1 MKASTMLTLTSLL
14 SIVLLSIHIA
24 EDIVLGFAGGGLE
37 NLFGI
42 GVLAVYLC
50 GALLLSGR
58 RSGLVIVLLGSIITI
73 AVAIMHM
80 TGAGLGVRR
89 TEGAYF
95 FVWTIYGLGISG
107 TFGLV
112 LSVLALAS
120 GRGLRGIVE

>member
-1 MKASTMLTLTSLL
+1 MKPATMLTLTSLL

-42 GVLAVYLC
+42 GVLAIYLC

-58 RSGLVIVLLGSIITI
+58 RSGLVIVLLGSIITL

-80 TGAGLGVRR
+80 IGAGLGVRR
-89 TEGAYF
+89 TQGAYF

-112 LSVLALAS
+112 LSIMALVR
-120 GRGLRGIVE
+120 GRGVQATST